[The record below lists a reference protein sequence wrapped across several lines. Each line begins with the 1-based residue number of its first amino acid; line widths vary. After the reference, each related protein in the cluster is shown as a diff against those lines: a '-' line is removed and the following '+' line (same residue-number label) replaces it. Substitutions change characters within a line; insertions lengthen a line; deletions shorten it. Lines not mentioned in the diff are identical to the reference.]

1 MIQITPVRRPLS
13 VASPGSPLQ
22 GEAQVKFLRVLGAG
36 VLCAVLAP
44 QTLAQ
49 GYPIKPVHVIV
60 PQPPGGVDTV
70 ARVIVQKLSEGMG
83 QPFVV
88 ENRPGASGTIGTS
101 YVAKSA
107 ADGYTL
113 LINASIHVINSFI
126 LRNLPFDPLRDFT
139 PITEIGSSPLVIAVH
154 ASVPANDLTELLA
167 LSRRQKLNW
176 AIPGFGSADHLTA
189 EALKLNL
196 GIALQTVPYKGMGPA
211 ITDLAG
217 GQVHA
222 MGMPILPA
230 LPHIKSGR
238 IRALAVTG
246 ARRNKGLPEVKTVAE
261 SGMPGFEMSTWY
273 GIWGPKGLPN
283 EIAARI
289 QAETAKAIRSAE
301 VRDKLPDTIF
311 DLKASGPEEF
321 ARFIELE
328 AAKYAGIVKQA
339 KISAE

>member
-13 VASPGSPLQ
+13 VASAGNQLQ
-22 GEAQVKFLRVLGAG
+22 GETQVKILRVLAAG
-36 VLCAVLAP
+36 VVWAALAP
-44 QTLAQ
+44 QALAQ
-49 GYPIKPVHVIV
+49 GYPNKPVHVIV

-70 ARVIVQKLSEGMG
+70 ARIIVQKLSESTG
-83 QPFVV
+83 QPFIV

-101 YVAKSA
+101 YVAKA
-107 ADGYTL
+107 PADGYTL

-126 LRNLPFDPLRDFT
+126 LKSLPFDPLKDFT

-154 ASVPANDLTELLA
+154 ASVPANDLAELVA

-189 EALKLNL
+189 EALRLNL
-196 GIALQTVPYKGMGPA
+196 GIVFQTVPYKGMGPA

-230 LPHIKSGR
+230 LPHIRSGR
-238 IRALAVTG
+238 IKALAVTG
-246 ARRNKGLPEVKTVAE
+246 AHRNKGLPEVKTVSE

-273 GIWGPKGLPN
+273 GLWAPKGLPG

-289 QAETAKAIRSAE
+289 HAETATAIRSAE

-311 DLKASGPEEF
+311 DLKASSPEEF
-321 ARFIELE
+321 ARYIDAE
-328 AAKYAGIVKQA
+328 AAKYAAIVKQA
-339 KISAE
+339 KISSE